1 MRKSDRVRAI
11 FVDEVMSVCMSA
23 FMSVCLSVIIFLI
36 FPKKGFE
43 SGNSNLSNMTKVILL
58 DSLLQEFCHRG
69 NSNSKLSN
77 MPKHILTYIAYLRRD
92 SRERFY

>member
-1 MRKSDRVRAI
+1 MTELEPFLWTRSCL
-11 FVDEVMSVCMSA
+11 SVCPHL
-23 FMSVCLSVIIFLI
+23 CLSVIIFLI

-92 SRERFY
+92 SGEWFY